1 MADPG
6 PDPPP
11 EGRSQVARAADR
23 RLVAIPAVLRDG
35 QGMQWSGTITDISE
49 QGCGVQIG
57 HGEPPAAGAVLTIRF
72 GILEAQAAC
81 TAWAGDGR
89 AGFAFMDPLYGAIVD
104 DLVSRHPPP
113 GQCEPE

>member
-57 HGEPPAAGAVLTIRF
+57 HGEPPDSWPSPAVNTKRLVAPNAPATATARMVANCTDSGF
-72 GILEAQAAC
+72 G
-81 TAWAGDGR
+81 WS
-89 AGFAFMDPLYGAIVD
+89 P
-104 DLVSRHPPP
+104 
-113 GQCEPE
+113 